1 MKLLLRGFFM
11 ATSLTP
17 VTIPAK
23 TWTDVYDAAGI
34 SVGTQLI
41 IQNIGRDQARLS
53 ESVAS
58 PTSTTGYNVILT
70 NEFLTSAATP
80 VGAWSYSTL
89 GTKLQIEEA

>member
-1 MKLLLRGFFM
+1 M
-11 ATSLTP
+11 ATSLTS
-17 VTIPAK
+17 VTIPAR
-23 TWTDVYDAAGI
+23 TWVDLYDATGI
-34 SVGTQLI
+34 TIGVQII

-58 PTSTTGYNVILT
+58 PVSATGYNIILT
-70 NEFLTSAATP
+70 NEFLTSATTP